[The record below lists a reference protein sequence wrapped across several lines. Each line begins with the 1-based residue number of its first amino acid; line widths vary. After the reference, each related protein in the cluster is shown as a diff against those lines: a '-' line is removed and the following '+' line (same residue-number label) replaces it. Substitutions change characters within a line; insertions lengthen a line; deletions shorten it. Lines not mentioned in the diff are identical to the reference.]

1 MPLNLKIKLLRDVN
15 PPRKGSLDAA
25 GLDLHT
31 PFPVKA
37 FYNMPPIELD
47 EENSPK
53 SVFEN
58 GRLPLGISSEFN
70 KGYVGLIMSR
80 SGLGSKEGLHVRNLC
95 GVIDADYRG
104 EWQAA
109 LRVDSEQNAGTY
121 TKNQA
126 LLQVIFLPIAEAN
139 EFLLEQQDGTLEKY
153 DAVAGATVRGDGG
166 FGSTSK

>member
-1 MPLNLKIKLLRDVN
+1 MPLNLKIKLLREVN

-31 PFPVKA
+31 PFAVKA
-37 FYNMPPIELD
+37 FYNMAPIELD
-47 EENSPK
+47 EEENPK
-53 SVFEN
+53 DGFEN
-58 GRLPLGISSEFN
+58 GRLPLGISSEFD

-80 SGLGSKEGLHVRNLC
+80 SGLGSNQGLHVRNLC

-109 LRVDSEQNAGTY
+109 LRVDSSQGSGVY

-126 LLQVIFLPIAEAN
+126 VLQVIFLPIAEAN
-139 EFLLEQQDGTLEKY
+139 EFLLEQQDGTVENY

-166 FGSTSK
+166 FGSTS